1 MRILDT
7 TKMLLRKL
15 DAFCCSKWFYLLVFF
30 IAFTFVLF
38 NSETTSIKFNYE
50 GCDSSVFKM
59 MGYVIT
65 EGGVPYVD
73 YFDHKGPILYFI
85 NAFGEIISPQWG
97 LFLIQIIFC
106 FFTLLLWFKISRLF
120 IRPTYSFIV
129 LLFSIV
135 IYSGLY
141 EYGNLTEEYSL
152 LPSSIAIYYA
162 LSYLIKNKNSK
173 RPYIYGFICGLC
185 FGFMFYIRPN
195 DAVIQCGGVMSG
207 IFFYLIYVQK
217 TFKTAFLNALVFLC
231 GFILISSPIV
241 IYFLYNHAI
250 NEFFFGLIGFNLNY
264 NGGIIKNVLEYR
276 FTIPLVSLCSIPII
290 LSYSANKRI
299 VLWLLFPITLLCVLF
314 FGRNGFPHYYM
325 SLMPAIFVLMI
336 TLLFVQKNSYIIC
349 ITVILIIMIP
359 NRWGGKKESF
369 HYSELGYSVLKGE
382 IKELINGSLY
392 QKTNKS
398 LFESEKLFRQIP
410 CAEKDSIWNYND
422 TFSSLFY
429 HNKIIAQNAVPPVI
443 AYQYRNFPA
452 DSLFLLDIKYNK
464 PLWVFMIDESRYGW
478 ELQYILPND
487 SIYLVDNY
495 EVFAKSD
502 STICSYYLLKRKN

>member
-1 MRILDT
+1 MKD
-7 TKMLLRKL
+7 LLKKL
-15 DAFCCSKWFYLLVFF
+15 DIFFVSKWFYLLIFF

-38 NSETTSIKFNYE
+38 NSATTSIKFNYE
-50 GCDSSVFKM
+50 GADSSVFKM

-85 NAFGEIISPQWG
+85 NALGEIISPQWG

-106 FFTLLLWFKISRLF
+106 FLTLLLWFKLSRLF
-120 IRPTYSFIV
+120 IRPTFSFLV
-129 LLFSIV
+129 LLLSAV

-152 LPSSIAIYYA
+152 LPSSIAIYYS
-162 LSYLIKNKNSK
+162 LSYLIQNKNSK
-173 RPYIYGFICGLC
+173 HPYIYGFIYGLC

-207 IFFYLIYVQK
+207 IFVYLIYVQK
-217 TFKTAFLNALVFLC
+217 TFKTAFLNALVFLG
-231 GFILISSPIV
+231 GFILISFPIV

-264 NGGIIKNVLEYR
+264 SGGIIKNVLEYR

-290 LSYSANKRI
+290 LSYSANKRN
-299 VLWLLFPITLLCVLF
+299 VLWVLFPIALLCVLL

-336 TLLFVQKNSYIIC
+336 TLLFLQKNNSIIC

-369 HYSELGYSVLKGE
+369 LYSELGYSVLKE
-382 IKELINGSLY
+382 EVTKLIHGSLC
-392 QKTNKS
+392 QRTNKP
-398 LFESEKLFRQIP
+398 FTESEKLFLLIP
-410 CAEKDSIWNYND
+410 GEEKDSIWNYND

-429 HNKIIAQNAVPPVI
+429 RNKIIAQNAVPPVI
-443 AYQYRNFPA
+443 ANQYRYFPT

-464 PLWVFMIDESRYGW
+464 PLWVFMIDNSKSSW
-478 ELQYILPND
+478 EPQYILPMD
-487 SIYLVDNY
+487 SIFLATNY
-495 EVFAKSD
+495 DVYAKSD
-502 STICSYYLLKRKN
+502 STICSYTLLKRKN